1 LCGSFSWLGSTCVAP
16 VLVTKLRIWERPGR
30 QLLTR
35 ASWRW
40 RSLEERAEALVG
52 RRLRARRAAPLRE
65 RAAAGAR
72 ELGQVKAGQEVL
84 VLEAGVVGGGIRMRC
99 MGAAGVS
106 ILEAVHFDRDLPM
119 SRLFLS
125 RN

>member
-1 LCGSFSWLGSTCVAP
+1 
-16 VLVTKLRIWERPGR
+16 
-30 QLLTR
+30 
-35 ASWRW
+35 
-40 RSLEERAEALVG
+40 
-52 RRLRARRAAPLRE
+52 
-65 RAAAGAR
+65 
-72 ELGQVKAGQEVL
+72 
-84 VLEAGVVGGGIRMRC
+84 VGGGIRMRC